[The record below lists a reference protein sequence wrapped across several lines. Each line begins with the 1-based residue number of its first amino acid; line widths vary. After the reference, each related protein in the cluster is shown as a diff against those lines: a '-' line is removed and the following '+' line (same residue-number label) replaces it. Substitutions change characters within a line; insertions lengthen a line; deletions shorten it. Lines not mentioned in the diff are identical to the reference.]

1 MNSRKEAQRKAL
13 LNRLDEALSNLY
25 HNASPHHP
33 YQELS
38 EDQWRNYY
46 CWFEDVARF
55 EIEYI
60 QDGGPYPHEESI
72 NSAWATKKYPRP
84 SQMAARVRFVQHN
97 NRKRLID
104 MARPGGMFRP
114 QTLAW
119 GNIGA
124 TREIPYVVPE
134 GSYTFPS
141 NDLWC
146 RISEYGKLYQWGRG
160 GRTLAPEGLIR
171 TGGGSSFSI
180 RPAEDHDDDY
190 EALVELCMIVESFN
204 AYVKTWC
211 SRDNLEGMWK
221 DYRDAEAEE
230 TIHEAEMELAEAG
243 YFA

>member
-1 MNSRKEAQRKAL
+1 M
-13 LNRLDEALSNLY
+13 
-25 HNASPHHP
+25 
-33 YQELS
+33 
-38 EDQWRNYY
+38 
-46 CWFEDVARF
+46 
-55 EIEYI
+55 
-60 QDGGPYPHEESI
+60 
-72 NSAWATKKYPRP
+72 KKYPHP
-84 SQMAARVRFVQHN
+84 SGYAARWRFVRMN
-97 NRKRLID
+97 NQKRLED
-104 MARPGGMFRP
+104 MARPNGMFTEVTMKRF
-114 QTLAW
+114 
-119 GNIGA
+119 GI
-124 TREIPYVVPE
+124 TREWPHA
-134 GSYTFPS
+134 GS

-146 RISEYGKLYQWGRG
+146 RITEYGKLYQWGRG

>member
-1 MNSRKEAQRKAL
+1 MTSRKQQQREAFMA
-13 LNRLDEALSNLY
+13 RLDEALQDLY
-25 HNASPHHP
+25 HNATPEHP
-33 YQELS
+33 WGQFSDNEARQY
-38 EDQWRNYY
+38 DA
-46 CWFEDVARF
+46 WFEDVARD
-55 EIEYI
+55 EIYYI
-60 QDGGPYPHEESI
+60 QDGGPYSRSPKWNE
-72 NSAWATKKYPRP
+72 
-84 SQMAARVRFVQHN
+84 RVTR
-97 NRKRLID
+97 
-104 MARPGGMFRP
+104 ARPAGMFRKA
-114 QTLAW
+114 TLERF
-119 GNIGA
+119 GI
-124 TREIPYVVPE
+124 TREWAFPE
-134 GSYTFPS
+134 NTGGFPS